1 MANYILSEKVHN
13 EIYAFYTNVSKKYK
27 HTYSE
32 ELMLKNINDAYNA
45 IYQIENG
52 LLRRQPTISR
62 WRGFYMATSNDK
74 RWNFAYRIDGDT
86 IYIEDA
92 CHAQNMHESKKLLR
106 ISESKLKQIIY
117 ESIVSVLRHPLK
129 ETTEK
134 DSYQAKPKKEGRLN
148 DWEINNIFGK
158 IVSELVCSKRITP
171 EDGEMLLYYGLYN
184 NDCVSHVG
192 S

>member
-1 MANYILSEKVHN
+1 MNYRISKYALNQIRSFYNNVAKKYRNTWSKEDVKKYILATKQS
-13 EIYAFYTNVSKKYK
+13 
-27 HTYSE
+27 
-32 ELMLKNINDAYNA
+32 

-52 LLRRQPTISR
+52 LIRRNPTISR
-62 WRGFYMATSNDK
+62 WQGLYMATTKDK
-74 RWNFAYRIDGDT
+74 KWNFAYKIDGDT
-86 IYIEDA
+86 IYIDDA
-92 CHAQNMHESKKLLR
+92 CHAQNMHESKKILR

-117 ESIVSVLRHPLK
+117 ESIVSVLRYPLK

-134 DSYQAKPKKEGRLN
+134 ESFQAKPNKEGRLN

>member
-1 MANYILSEKVHN
+1 M
-13 EIYAFYTNVSKKYK
+13 
-27 HTYSE
+27 
-32 ELMLKNINDAYNA
+32 KN
-45 IYQIENG
+45 
-52 LLRRQPTISR
+52 
-62 WRGFYMATSNDK
+62 
-74 RWNFAYRIDGDT
+74 
-86 IYIEDA
+86 
-92 CHAQNMHESKKLLR
+92 
-106 ISESKLKQIIY
+106 KQIVRLTESQLKRLIY
-117 ESIVSVLRHPLK
+117 ESIVSVLRNPLK

-184 NDCVSHVG
+184 NDCVSHLG